1 MEPISIYLYNHWH
14 VIRLMSLGLFSWLFF
29 SGFCHSKSP
38 CFTTIWENIFGTFSF
53 YLSPIG
59 FFSQANQSD
68 RVTSYAQPGHSGLS
82 VVSCGFT
89 FYNYDI
95 YRGYSCIYRGN
106 NTSYPFI
113 GIIKGSWWLITL
125 YIVRSDFVLVGD
137 CLRIRSHE
145 IHHHENIIWG
155 HKFHFSNHLKQV
167 KDRKGQKSL
176 SCKV

>member
-1 MEPISIYLYNHWH
+1 
-14 VIRLMSLGLFSWLFF
+14 MSLGLFSWLFF
-29 SGFCHSKSP
+29 FVGFCHSNSP
-38 CFTTIWENIFGTFSF
+38 FFATIWENMFGTFSF

-82 VVSCGFT
+82 VVSCGFM

-95 YRGYSCIYRGN
+95 YRGYSCIYRAN

-125 YIVRSDFVLVGD
+125 YIYSTLGFVLVGD
-137 CLRIRSHE
+137 CLRIRSYG
-145 IHHHENIIWG
+145 IHHHENIMSG
-155 HKFHFSNHLKQV
+155 NMFHFSNHLKQV
-167 KDRKGQKSL
+167 KDCKG
-176 SCKV
+176 